1 MFLEAHFGEVEFHM
15 PDSEEKAADE
25 EPEEEQEP
33 TFLVRLD
40 EANAVIYL
48 LSMVSLDDILP
59 SHRIQLTGS
68 NKYSE

>member
-1 MFLEAHFGEVEFHM
+1 M
-15 PDSEEKAADE
+15 PDSEEKTADE

-33 TFLVRLD
+33 TLLVRLD

-48 LSMVSLDDILP
+48 LSMVSLNDILP

-68 NKYSE
+68 NKSSE